1 MTFCFANSRGFKSS
15 LNGTKWPRVQ
25 PKPASPALQGF
36 FVFSASRRT
45 QAYLTQRKTVTVFR
59 KDLVLP
65 HWFSLAPRDGVPRR
79 SGAGAWRARLT
90 AEAGEGWRTTLSY
103 CTSCLGRGTG
113 TLRPRG
119 GALWGLPSPAA
130 RSGRGRTRTG
140 RARAAS
146 GMRCAWREAPRAGAM
161 RTCCDQWIVAH
172 AQWLLWP
179 LNIQI
184 LAVMS

>member
-1 MTFCFANSRGFKSS
+1 MCPRKRKKKHFAWVSFAEAMERNDAK
-15 LNGTKWPRVQ
+15 
-25 PKPASPALQGF
+25 
-36 FVFSASRRT
+36 
-45 QAYLTQRKTVTVFR
+45 TQRWLPNAFALRSSDWRLCTLRRPKSI
-59 KDLVLP
+59 KKNLVLP
-65 HWFSLAPRDGVPRR
+65 HWFSLARRDGVPRR

-119 GALWGLPSPAA
+119 GALWCLPSPAA